1 MNPTDPFLTTSPSPD
16 GDHTHRYWDE
26 ITLSIGDRK
35 TEVLL
40 VSDGEALVHV
50 WFGPL
55 HPGADRP
62 AEWMHDPKPLQPAA
76 SQLESYAAGDL
87 EQFDLAIRPKGTAFQ
102 LRVWR
107 ELMSIPYGTTT
118 TYGRIADGIGS
129 PTGSRAVGAA
139 VGANP
144 IGIVVPCHRVIG
156 ANGSLTGYAG
166 GLENKVA
173 LLKLEGVAAV

>member
-1 MNPTDPFLTTSPSPD
+1 MNTASPFLPTSAGTD
-16 GDHTHRYWDE
+16 RGTRYWDE
-26 ITLSIGDRK
+26 VTVSIGDRK
-35 TEVLL
+35 TDILL

-55 HPGADRP
+55 HPGANRP
-62 AEWMHDPKPLQPAA
+62 PEWVQDAEPLKEAA
-76 SQLESYAAGDL
+76 SQMEAYAEGELEA
-87 EQFDLAIRPKGTAFQ
+87 FDLPIRPKGTDFQ
-102 LRVWR
+102 LQVWR
-107 ELMSIPYGTTT
+107 ALTTIPYGTTT
-118 TYGRIADGIGS
+118 TYGRIAADIGQ

-173 LLKLEGVAAV
+173 LLRLEGITAI

>member
-1 MNPTDPFLTTSPSPD
+1 MNPTDPFLTGPTSPK
-16 GDHTHRYWDE
+16 GDQARRYWEE

-55 HPGADRP
+55 HPGAARP
-62 AEWMHDPKPLQPAA
+62 AQWMHDPKPLQPAA
-76 SQLESYAAGDL
+76 SQLEAYGAGDL
-87 EQFDLAIRPKGTAFQ
+87 ERFDLAIRPKGTAFQ

-107 ELMSIPYGTTT
+107 ALMSIPYGTTT
-118 TYGRIADGIGS
+118 TYGRIAAAIGS

>member
-1 MNPTDPFLTTSPSPD
+1 LNIASPFLETSPATDRAP
-16 GDHTHRYWDE
+16 RYWDE
-26 ITLSIGDRK
+26 ITVSISDRK
-35 TEVLL
+35 TDILL
-40 VSDGEALVHV
+40 VSDGDALLHV

-55 HPGADRP
+55 HPGDSVPPDWIPDARP
-62 AEWMHDPKPLQPAA
+62 LRTAA
-76 SQLESYAAGDL
+76 SQLEAYAAGDL
-87 EQFDLAIRPKGTAFQ
+87 EEFDLPVRPKGTDFQ

-107 ELMSIPYGTTT
+107 ALTTIPYGATT
-118 TYGRIADGIGS
+118 TYGRLAADIGH

-144 IGIVVPCHRVIG
+144 LGIIVPCHRVIG

-173 LLKLEGVAAV
+173 LLRLEGVTAV

>member
-1 MNPTDPFLTTSPSPD
+1 MHTASPFLSTSPETD
-16 GDHTHRYWDE
+16 RAARYWDE
-26 ITLSIGDRK
+26 VTVSLGDRE
-35 TEVLL
+35 TDILL

-55 HPGADRP
+55 HPGAKRP
-62 AEWMHDPKPLQPAA
+62 SEWIQDTKALQEAA
-76 SQLESYAAGDL
+76 SQMEAYAEGELET
-87 EQFDLAIRPKGTAFQ
+87 FDLPIRPKGTDFQ
-102 LRVWR
+102 LQVWR
-107 ELMSIPYGTTT
+107 ALTTIPFGTTT
-118 TYGRIADGIGS
+118 TYGRIAADIGQ

-156 ANGSLTGYAG
+156 ANGSLTGYGG

-173 LLKLEGVAAV
+173 LLRLEGITAV